1 MVSAYGRYR
10 IFSAFELGII
20 MRLFVAVDMSSQVR
34 DRIGQVQRRLK
45 KELGNDRGV
54 KWVRPE
60 QIHLTLKFLG
70 EVRDAAI
77 TQVCDVVTR
86 TAARYDSF
94 EMQVLGLGVFGNPAR
109 VVWAGIQPCPVLMNM
124 QTELE
129 CEFEKIGWA
138 RENRAF
144 AGHLTL
150 CRVKSASAGRKLAQA
165 IENAGNEIFG
175 SVWVDQAV
183 LYESRLSADGP
194 EYSAVCTAPLK

>member
-1 MVSAYGRYR
+1 
-10 IFSAFELGII
+10 
-20 MRLFVAVDMSSQVR
+20 MRLFVAVDINSQVR
-34 DRIGQVQRRLK
+34 NRIEKVQRRLK
-45 KELGNDRGV
+45 QELGHADRGV

-94 EMQVLGLGVFGNPAR
+94 EMQVQGLGVFGNPAR
-109 VVWAGIQPCPVLMNM
+109 VVWAGIEPNPALMNM
-124 QTELE
+124 QAELE
-129 CEFEKIGWA
+129 REFDKIGWDK
-138 RENRAF
+138 ENRAF

-150 CRVKSASAGRKLAQA
+150 CRVKSADAGRKLAR
-165 IENAGNEIFG
+165 ITENVGDEIFG
-175 SVWVDQAV
+175 SVWVEQAV
-183 LYESRLSADGP
+183 LYQSRLNSDGP